1 MGRSKSGTK
10 KSPIISL
17 VKLGAKPDFDSIFQK
32 ALKIASMQ
40 DLYGYY
46 GWDDYDEAW
55 WEYAYSQQNNDPI
68 GGGVCMLPSQRAE
81 SLRADRNKHVN
92 ARMNTLGLLWGQG
105 DKFAKGKGTRRG
117 PKKGQKTNKRKNV
130 WEQGFF
136 GDMEIANSLSEREEK
151 PVVYFYKWY
160 ENPDDVECFMN
171 LADFNDFLE
180 REGIHCSDKVVCEIL
195 QNEENHC
202 CIDPSSK
209 WSGDLELMVNDTYY
223 GMKWDASIA
232 DTECENYEVMHNRS

>member
-1 MGRSKSGTK
+1 MGRSKNGTK

-17 VKLGAKPDFDSIFQK
+17 VKLGAKPDFEAIFQK
-32 ALKIASMQ
+32 ALKVVSMQ
-40 DLYGYY
+40 DLYGYSE
-46 GWDDYDEAW
+46 WDDYDEAW
-55 WEYAYSQQNNDPI
+55 WDYAYAQKF
-68 GGGVCMLPSQRAE
+68 GGGVAAVLPSQRADNIN
-81 SLRADRNKHVN
+81 LDRNKHVN
-92 ARMNTLGLLWGQG
+92 ARMNTLGLLWHQG
-105 DKFAKGKGTRRG
+105 DAKGTRRG
-117 PKKGQKTNKRKNV
+117 PKKGRKENKRKRV

-136 GDMEIANSLSEREEK
+136 GDLEIANSMTQKEEV
-151 PVVYFYKWY
+151 PVVYFYRWY

-171 LADFNDFLE
+171 LSDFNDFLE
-180 REGIHCSDKVVCEIL
+180 KEGIHCSDQVVCQIL

-209 WSGDLELMVNDTYY
+209 WSGELELMVNDTYY